1 MRRVASRRGEE
12 MPWGKVIRKRLGM
25 VGCWKGLRGGRRS
38 IFEFGGHMTNAQV
51 TLLEAACAS
60 CLE

>member
-1 MRRVASRRGEE
+1 MKHSYEIQGMHCGSCVE
-12 MPWGKVIRKRLGM
+12 KVER
-25 VGCWKGLRGGRRS
+25 GLRS
-38 IFEFGGHMTNAQV
+38 IEGVTNAQV